1 MGFRIYI
8 IFLIIFSSVSGSAQ
22 INNFQGLTFTNTSDP
37 FNLAPSN
44 YMSPTLQVNKGDKL
58 IFLTNKEAK
67 KIPGYKEGDAY
78 FKVSSSSPSNKRPG
92 EYFKTT
98 KGQFESQ
105 IYQGQYSN
113 FVKEKFLIQRI
124 PHIKKAT
131 KRFEGKNLKISSS
144 HIVLNYQGF
153 DLKIKKGEKLQVVD
167 SSKFKNIRDYDPNKI
182 YFQRIDKETGKVRQ
196 GDYYTIPAV
205 DFEKSIKDGA
215 YGNWARIEYEKISPI
230 NYLDKVKPVEASVP
244 IPMAIPRTKPS
255 GSVANKPTVAPT
267 VTVTPSSK
275 PVTNTVKKPKIPA
288 RTENQEAAYRSIP
301 TPKGSVETAAELT
314 KFLEEEFNKPMIEC
328 PDFDK
333 KLKDNYEQC
342 NPGNDYA
349 QSSIKKL
356 LNPEDLKSSA
366 AGKFCILAGL
376 KKEISFKVALCRDSN
391 LISTRTQVCASN
403 EYVSF
408 VHKELTQMSDCF
420 TNIHYNEMLPLM
432 NSESQFN
439 YNAYNLNSW
448 GEFKGQLNASG
459 LLQTTQVLVTDA
471 NNNKA
476 YITDNGDKDLF
487 AMKYN
492 DKSNYCK
499 SIIEEVKKTPPSTK
513 RSACDRTGIPDGFR
527 KSLYLAM
534 ANYSFYKQTVE
545 SELEATAKA
554 YFPGKELFKPEDKE
568 KLLVDLTRLMHS
580 RGIGV
585 FKLRMRSFFYDL
597 FHGKKGQYNR
607 TKIEVGKRKVEVK
620 KDGKTQYDENGK
632 TITKVIPGTTSVR
645 HGNAS
650 IYKLWGRPGFKA
662 PLTHEAFISNFSSYI
677 FWEGKYGKNKR
688 GSQGRKFE
696 PSDSNRDSEGGTY
709 LHKMACDQKLLNEN
723 AKKLSKN
730 QNVECGYPKISPDRM
745 EHTQV
750 EAGWYL
756 NVCKATNRS
765 VSSRRTCSAKD
776 PYKATDSADK
786 RRLTDVSI
794 KQYTNDEGLLR
805 QCDHESLHGM
815 ASRPLIEFYAPNP
828 GKYQ

>member
-1 MGFRIYI
+1 M
-8 IFLIIFSSVSGSAQ
+8 SGSAQ
-22 INNFQGLTFTNTSDP
+22 LREFKGLTFTNTSDS
-37 FNLAPSN
+37 FNLSPSS
-44 YMSPTLQVNKGDKL
+44 YMNPTLEVNRGDKL
-58 IFLTNKEAK
+58 IFLSDKEAK
-67 KIPGYKEGDAY
+67 QLPGYKDGEAY
-78 FKVSSSSPSNKRPG
+78 FKVSSSSPGNKRPG

-98 KGQFESQ
+98 ESQFESQ

-113 FVKEKFLIQRI
+113 YVKEKFLDKRI
-124 PHIKKAT
+124 PYIKKAL
-131 KRFEGKNLKISSS
+131 KRFEGKNLEISSS
-144 HIVLNYQGF
+144 HIILNYQGF
-153 DLKIKKGEKLQVVD
+153 ELKIKKGEKIQVVD
-167 SSKFKNIRDYDPNKI
+167 SSKFKNIRDYDPTKI
-182 YFQRIDKETGKVRQ
+182 YFQRIDLKTGKARR
-196 GDYYTIPAV
+196 GDYYSIPAIE
-205 DFEKSIKDGA
+205 FEKSIKESA
-215 YGNWARIEYEKISPI
+215 YGNWVKNEYEKISPI
-230 NYLDKVKPVEASVP
+230 NYLEKVKSVEEFVP
-244 IPMAIPRTKPS
+244 IPMAIPEKKPTPKPVITQAPKPVNNSIKKPS
-255 GSVANKPTVAPT
+255 TSTPTNNK
-267 VTVTPSSK
+267 
-275 PVTNTVKKPKIPA
+275 
-288 RTENQEAAYRSIP
+288 EASYRSVP
-301 TPKGSVETAAELT
+301 TPKGSFENAAELT

-333 KLKDNYEQC
+333 KLKANYEQC
-342 NPGNDYA
+342 NPDNDYA
-349 QSSIKKL
+349 QDNIKKL

-376 KKEISFKVALCRDSN
+376 KKEISFRVAKCSGSKVE
-391 LISTRTQVCASN
+391 STRSQVCASN

-408 VHKELTQMSDCF
+408 IHKELTQMSDCF

-432 NSESQFN
+432 NAESQFN

-487 AMKYN
+487 AMKY
-492 DKSNYCK
+492 DYKSNYCK
-499 SIIEEVKKTPPSTK
+499 SIIKEVKDSPPSK
-513 RSACDRTGIPDGFR
+513 ERSACDRTGIPDGFR

-545 SELEATAKA
+545 SELEATANA
-554 YFPGKELFKPEDKE
+554 YFPGKQLFKPEDKE

-597 FHGKKGQYNR
+597 FHGKKGQNNR
-607 TKIEVGKRKVEVK
+607 TRIEVGKIRVEVK
-620 KDGKTQYDENGK
+620 KNGKRQYDENGK
-632 TITKVIPGTTSVR
+632 TITEIIPGTTSVR

-650 IYKLWGRPGFKA
+650 IHELWGRPGFKA

-688 GSQGRKFE
+688 GSQGRKFQ
-696 PSDSNRDSEGGTY
+696 PSDNNRDSEGGTY

-723 AKKLSKN
+723 AKKLAKN

-765 VSSRRTCSAKD
+765 ISSRRTCSAKD

-794 KQYTNDEGLLR
+794 KEYTNDERLLR